1 MNKPHKKLDTWK
13 LAFELALRVYR
24 STERVPREERFG
36 LTDQIRRA
44 VVSIPSNIAEGA
56 ARKSKKEFSQFLHVA
71 RGSLSEM
78 DTQLELARQ
87 LGYLDEADWKDLNEQ
102 MERVDMT
109 LAGLLRHQR
118 SSHV

>member
-1 MNKPHKKLDTWK
+1 
-13 LAFELALRVYR
+13 
-24 STERVPREERFG
+24 
-36 LTDQIRRA
+36 
-44 VVSIPSNIAEGA
+44 
-56 ARKSKKEFSQFLHVA
+56 
-71 RGSLSEM
+71 M

-109 LAGLLRHQR
+109 LAGLLCHQR